1 MSYTGDMDPLHLD
14 PSHIET
20 SVRNPE
26 QNSWGALIAI
36 VVIMAIVVVGAFY
49 AWGKRIAEEQQTLP
63 AAVIDTG
70 TTTIATTTQ
79 AQ

>member
-1 MSYTGDMDPLHLD
+1 M
-14 PSHIET
+14 ET
-20 SVRNPE
+20 PTTSTPAPEVRSPE

-49 AWGKRIAEEQQTLP
+49 AWGKKVAQVHQITAP
-63 AAVIDTG
+63 VS
-70 TTTIATTTQ
+70 TTT